1 MTIYPYL
8 DSASGCWVFDDEQA
22 GLKAEPFV
30 LGMSEML
37 TRLVRHLE
45 IPQPERGF
53 QLDFDSRPQPHD
65 VELCWVRAENPRDP
79 MAGNWYRGRVAGQE
93 MEGWLCPA
101 LYKYF
106 DVAPRRIYVKAAPL
120 PPGQDPRWQVDPDD
134 PRAGRY
140 VDPPE
145 AARGG

>member
-37 TRLVRHLE
+37 TRLVRHLG

-93 MEGWLCPA
+93 MECWLCPA

-106 DVAPRRIYVKAAPL
+106 DVAPRRIFVKAAPL
-120 PPGQDPRWQVDPDD
+120 PPGQDPRWQVYPND

-145 AARGG
+145 ASRGG

>member
-8 DSASGCWVFDDEQA
+8 DPTSGCWVFDDEQA

-30 LGMSEML
+30 LGMSEMI
-37 TRLVRHLE
+37 TRLVQELR
-45 IPQPERGF
+45 IPQAQEGF
-53 QLDFDSRPQPHD
+53 QLDFDSRPGPHD
-65 VELCWVRAENPRDP
+65 LELFWVRAENPRDP
-79 MAGNWYRGRVAGQE
+79 MAGNWYRGLVAGQD

-106 DVAPRRIYVKAAPL
+106 ESAPRRIFVRAAPL
-120 PPGQDPRWQVDPDD
+120 PPNINPRWQVDPGD

-145 AARGG
+145 TPRGS

>member
-8 DSASGCWVFDDEQA
+8 DQDSGCWVFDDAEA

-37 TRLVRHLE
+37 TRLVTQRA
-45 IPQPERGF
+45 IADAAAGF
-53 QLDFDSRPQPHD
+53 QLDFSAQPMPHD
-65 VELCWVRAENPRDP
+65 VELHWLRAENPRDP
-79 MAGNWYRGRVAGQE
+79 MAGHWYRGLVAGLE

-106 DVAPRRIYVKAAPL
+106 ETAPRRIFVKASPL
-120 PPGQDPRWQVDPDD
+120 PPDVNPLWEIAPDD
-134 PRAGRY
+134 PRSYRFVEPKRPASS
-140 VDPPE
+140 
-145 AARGG
+145 